1 MVANN
6 FIALLSKEVEQYF
19 RMVFVPTTRQVSE
32 AAPCGPFVGSLAPSI
47 SCNFPHYDLCERR
60 EEEEAAVAVK
70 WPRAREE
77 EVEKKKK
84 KAVTMAGCRTEW
96 FIRI

>member
-1 MVANN
+1 MMANN

-19 RMVFVPTTRQVSE
+19 RMVFVPTTRQVSR
-32 AAPCGPFVGSLAPSI
+32 APCGPFVGSLAPSI

-60 EEEEAAVAVK
+60 EEEAAVAVK

-84 KAVTMAGCRTEW
+84 AVTMAGCHTGW
-96 FIRI
+96 LDRI

>member
-1 MVANN
+1 MPINYEMN
-6 FIALLSKEVEQYF
+6 E
-19 RMVFVPTTRQVSE
+19 
-32 AAPCGPFVGSLAPSI
+32 APCGPFVGSLAPSI

-60 EEEEAAVAVK
+60 EEEAAVAVK

-84 KAVTMAGCRTEW
+84 AVTMAGCRTEW